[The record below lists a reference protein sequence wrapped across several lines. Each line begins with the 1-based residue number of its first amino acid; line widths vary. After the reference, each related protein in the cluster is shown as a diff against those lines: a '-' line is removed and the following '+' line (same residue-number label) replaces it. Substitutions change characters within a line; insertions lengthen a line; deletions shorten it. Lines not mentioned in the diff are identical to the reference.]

1 MSMLNITDNTAYH
14 VVIEMLKAEIKISG
28 TSSHRSS
35 TPVERVNLR
44 GVTS

>member
-1 MSMLNITDNTAYH
+1 MSMLNITDNTAY